1 MSVDTETTTTT
12 TSVTLT
18 IDGKPVTVAA
28 GTSVW
33 EACRKA
39 TGKTVPAL
47 CHSHYM
53 GLNPVGVCRV
63 CVVDI
68 LNKGKSGG
76 NYAASCMRECEEG
89 MEVLTGG
96 AKLEK
101 TRKTLLEVLLADHP
115 VPCEKGKKG
124 ECDLERMGAEY
135 GLLKPAA
142 DPEGKPTAGYEW
154 AKRSA
159 FAPRD
164 TRTIK

>member
-1 MSVDTETTTTT
+1 MSATATATATKT
-12 TSVTLT
+12 VTLT
-18 IDGKPVTVAA
+18 IDGKPVTVNA

-33 EACRKA
+33 EAARRA
-39 TGKTVPAL
+39 SGKTIPAL

-89 MEVLTGG
+89 MEVQTVGE
-96 AKLEK
+96 KLEK

-115 VPCEKGKKG
+115 VPCAKGKKG
-124 ECDLERMGAEY
+124 ECALERMGIEY
-135 GLLKPAA
+135 GIIEPATDEA
-142 DPEGKPTAGYEW
+142 GQPAGTAW

-159 FAPRD
+159 F
-164 TRTIK
+164 

>member
-1 MSVDTETTTTT
+1 MSVERATTPIT
-12 TSVTLT
+12 TSVPLT
-18 IDGKPVTVAA
+18 IDGKPVTVAG

-76 NYAASCMRECEEG
+76 DYAASCMREWEEG
-89 MEVLTGG
+89 VGGLTGG
-96 AKLEK
+96 GEAEK
-101 TRKTLLEVLLADHP
+101 TGQKPVGGGLARP
-115 VPCEKGKKG
+115 P
-124 ECDLERMGAEY
+124 
-135 GLLKPAA
+135 P
-142 DPEGKPTAGYEW
+142 
-154 AKRSA
+154 
-159 FAPRD
+159 PRG
-164 TRTIK
+164 

>member
-53 GLNPVGVCRV
+53 GLNAVGVCRV

-89 MEVLTGG
+89 MEVQTTGD
-96 AKLEK
+96 KLEK
-101 TRKTLLEVLLADHP
+101 TRKTLIEVLLADHP
-115 VPCEKGKKG
+115 VPCEKEQKG
-124 ECDLERMGAEY
+124 HACELERLGHDY
-135 GLLKPAA
+135 GLLKRDEQNQTAWAVKSPF
-142 DPEGKPTAGYEW
+142 GK
-154 AKRSA
+154 R
-159 FAPRD
+159 
-164 TRTIK
+164 